1 MIAIST
7 YNLSI
12 IPLKELQMRP
22 FFLFSFL
29 FCSLVTLAG
38 TAFAMNYMMGD
49 LWYNNL
55 KEPYILLFMGMLL
68 INIAGL
74 GRRIVA
80 VKSK

>member
-1 MIAIST
+1 
-7 YNLSI
+7 
-12 IPLKELQMRP
+12 MRP
-22 FFLFSFL
+22 LFLFSFL

-38 TAFAMNYMMGD
+38 TAFAMNYMMSD

-74 GRRIVA
+74 RRRTFTE
-80 VKSK
+80 KSK